1 MIASFFL
8 SLREMLEAA
17 LIVGIVLGA
26 LRKVGRS
33 DLNRFVWL
41 GVLSAAVVSLLL
53 GWALKELQIS
63 LEGNGEVLF
72 EGITLLV
79 AAGILTWVLVWVQ
92 REGNALR
99 NTLEGGTIRTALA
112 GNGLALF
119 LLAFIA
125 VVREGVEL
133 SIFLVA
139 ASIGAD
145 LGTALLGASLGLLV
159 AVAAGWLI
167 FSSTIRLSPRG
178 FFAVSSIVLI
188 LFAAGLVSRGVHEF
202 NEIGIIPA
210 IVNPVW
216 DTSALLPDQSVT
228 GQILRALFGYSPAP
242 SLTEAG
248 AYAAYLLMVFFWR
261 RFSARK

>member
-53 GWALKELQIS
+53 GWLLKELEIS
-63 LEGNGEVLF
+63 LAGNSEALF
-72 EGITLLV
+72 EGITFLV

-92 REGNALR
+92 REGKAVR
-99 NTLEGGTIRTALA
+99 NTLEGGTIRTAMA
-112 GNGLALF
+112 GNGFALF
-119 LLAFIA
+119 LLAFTA
-125 VVREGVEL
+125 AVREGVEL
-133 SIFLVA
+133 SIFLTA
-139 ASIGAD
+139 ASFGAD
-145 LGTALLGASLGLLV
+145 SGTALLGAGLGLLV
-159 AVAAGWLI
+159 ALAAGWLI
-167 FSSTIRLSPRG
+167 FSSTVRLSPRG
-178 FFAVSSIVLI
+178 FFAVTSVVLI

-210 IVNPVW
+210 IVDPVW
-216 DTSALLPDQSVT
+216 DASALVPEQSVA
-228 GQILRALFGYSPAP
+228 GQILSALFGYSAAP
-242 SLTEAG
+242 SLTEAA
-248 AYAAYLLMVFFWR
+248 AYAGYLLMVLLWR
-261 RFSARK
+261 RRSAAT